1 MIEVGDLVQ
10 TKVEN
15 GSTKG
20 LVTELYEKK
29 HWDTGKQGTSVDWSL
44 APIRDFAIVLAYD
57 GREHRFLVE
66 DLELV
71 EKK

>member
-10 TKVEN
+10 TKVK
-15 GSTKG
+15 GRSTKG

-29 HWDTGKQGTSVDWSL
+29 HWDTGKLGTSVDWSV
-44 APIRDFAIVLAYD
+44 APVRDFAKVLAYD
-57 GREHRFLVE
+57 GREHRFLLD

>member
-1 MIEVGDLVQ
+1 M
-10 TKVEN
+10 
-15 GSTKG
+15 
-20 LVTELYEKK
+20 TELYEKK
-29 HWDTGKQGTSVDWSL
+29 HWDTGKLGTSVDWSL
-44 APIRDFAIVLAYD
+44 APMRDFAKVLAYD

>member
-29 HWDTGKQGTSVDWSL
+29 HWDTGKLGTSVDWSL